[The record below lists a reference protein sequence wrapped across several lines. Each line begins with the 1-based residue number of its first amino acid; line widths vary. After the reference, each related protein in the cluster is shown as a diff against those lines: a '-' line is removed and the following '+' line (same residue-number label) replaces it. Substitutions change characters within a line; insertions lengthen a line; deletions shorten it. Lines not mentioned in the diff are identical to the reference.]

1 MNMDE
6 KDIVRLIEA
15 EQSRRHRADAE
26 HVRRLSREVGGD
38 AEAFCAHRR
47 LQLRVAATVLII
59 LLPGVYALLLPQRV
73 DNRHVLC
80 NQRGGE
86 MLVLNRAC
94 SALGTCDDP
103 NVVRFKMER

>member
-15 EQSRRHRADAE
+15 EQGRRHRADAE

-47 LQLRVAATVLII
+47 LVLRTAAMLLVI
-59 LLPGVYALLLPQRV
+59 LLPGVYALLLPQWV
-73 DNRHVLC
+73 DDRHVLC
-80 NQRGGE
+80 NQQGGE
-86 MLVLNRAC
+86 QLVLNRAC
-94 SALGTCDDP
+94 NALGTCNDP
-103 NVVRFKMER
+103 NVVKFKMER

>member
-38 AEAFCAHRR
+38 AEAFCSHRR
-47 LQLRVAATVLII
+47 LLLRVAATVLII

-73 DNRHVLC
+73 DDRHVLC
-80 NQRGGE
+80 NQRGE
-86 MLVLNRAC
+86 EQLVLNRAC